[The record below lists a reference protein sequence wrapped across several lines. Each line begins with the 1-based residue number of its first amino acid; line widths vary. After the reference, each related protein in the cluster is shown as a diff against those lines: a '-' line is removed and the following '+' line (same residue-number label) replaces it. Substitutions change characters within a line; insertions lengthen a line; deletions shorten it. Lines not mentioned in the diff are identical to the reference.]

1 MLVSSIEKIGSVDPL
16 AVLERLVER
25 ALVDDRIATLIEQGR
40 AYWARPRDAFAI
52 AAIGAV
58 TTLNPTGADRFAT
71 VDEGWHS
78 FIRDAVI
85 EGADANRGVGPLLI
99 GGFSFEADGPKSSA
113 WSGFGAASLI
123 LPRIIVTSVNGDS
136 YITINRTKNDDRD
149 RDAIASVRREI
160 GMAASA
166 FEDSPVQS
174 KLDIEELRSAGSWKK
189 TVADAVKTIRSGDMD
204 KVVLARAEVAKAE
217 SDYDVFATLRHLKT
231 MHRDSFVF
239 GCWRG
244 DRAFVGASP
253 ERLARVEGRDV
264 EVSSLAGTI
273 PRGRNEKED
282 QDNARALSASSKD
295 LKEHAAVRDVLNA
308 ELAHDCETVN
318 APEQPSLLTIPHV
331 HHLHTR
337 ITGRLREGRTLL
349 DVIARLHPTPA
360 VGGSP
365 REAALDF
372 IRSHEGLDRG
382 WYASPVGWV
391 GRDGGEFAVAL
402 RSALIDGS
410 DATLYAGCGI
420 VADSDP
426 AQEYKESTLKL
437 QLMESALAVSVAP
450 DRAELTSVA
459 ERAT

>member
-71 VDEGWHS
+71 VDESWHS

-99 GGFSFEADGPKSSA
+99 GGFSFEPHGPASNA
-113 WSGFGAASLI
+113 WSGFGASSMI

-136 YITINRTKNDDRD
+136 YITINRENNDDSH
-149 RDAIASVRREI
+149 RDAVALVRREI
-160 GMAASA
+160 GMSASA
-166 FEDSPVQS
+166 FDDSPAQS
-174 KLDIEELRSAGSWKK
+174 KLDIEELRSGASWKR
-189 TVADAVKTIRSGDMD
+189 TVADAVSAIRDGEME
-204 KVVLARAEVAKAE
+204 KVVLARAEIAKTE
-217 SDYDVFATLRHLKT
+217 SAYDVFATLRHLKS

-239 GCWRG
+239 GYWRG

-273 PRGRNEKED
+273 PRGRNERED
-282 QDNARALSASSKD
+282 QENARTLSASAKD

-308 ELAHDCETVN
+308 ELAQECESVN
-318 APEQPSLLTIPHV
+318 APEHPSLLTLPHV

-349 DVIARLHPTPA
+349 GVIARLHPTPA

-365 REAALDF
+365 REPALDF
-372 IRSHEGLDRG
+372 IHSHEGLDRG
-382 WYASPVGWV
+382 WYASPIGWI

-420 VADSDP
+420 VSDSDP
-426 AQEYKESTLKL
+426 AEEYMESTLKL
-437 QLMESALAVSVAP
+437 QLMESALAVSVAA